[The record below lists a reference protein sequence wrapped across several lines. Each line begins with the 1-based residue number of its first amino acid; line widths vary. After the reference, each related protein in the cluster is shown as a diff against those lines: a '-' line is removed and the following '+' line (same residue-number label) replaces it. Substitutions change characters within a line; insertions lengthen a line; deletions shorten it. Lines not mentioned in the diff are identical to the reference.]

1 MNLTN
6 KYWLLGLWFLPLLA
20 FLFRFAAV
28 KVRVGRQ
35 RFAEPEMVRRLAPAR
50 SATRETVRALLVL
63 VGLAFFFVAAA
74 GPRGEGETLSVER
87 KGADIL
93 VLLDVSRSMLSNDIA
108 PNRLES
114 AKLDIN
120 DLLQRVAGDRVGLI
134 AFAGRPT
141 IKIPL
146 TNDYAFFRDSLNLL
160 SVADATRG
168 GTAIGEAIRL
178 ALRCVDPESPR
189 DLALVLI
196 TDGED
201 HESDPLEAAD
211 EAASLGVKIFTVALG
226 DAEQGGRIPLY
237 DGRGRLTGYQ
247 KYKGKE
253 IWTRADRE
261 LLTEIA
267 QKTGGAFLDMGTT
280 PTDLGAFY
288 QQSMR
293 LKRSGYGERERRVWN
308 EKFQP
313 YLLVGCLLVWAGFF
327 LSPLRNRREVAAML
341 VLAAAAVFFPTE
353 KNLFAAGEPNTESG
367 AEIDFFNRTP
377 EAPDANTSLNE
388 TPEKNDA
395 GKNISADS
403 PDSVPTGP
411 AAVGSDGST
420 LVPIDPLL
428 TAEELYNK
436 ACELAARGEEEQAMA
451 CLEEGLARTDDRQ
464 GRLRGKLRY
473 NLAIIR
479 ARALERKSSQPE
491 ESEAEEKENNVVP
504 PMPSVVS
511 GAVAP
516 ADAAPPNDV
525 PAEYRADAA
534 RRAAAF
540 ADLEREADLVFHT
553 FREAAAESKGHLHEN
568 ARRASDLVLSWTQG
582 KRAEFLKKERQV
594 REKLFAPTDHL
605 RWLREELTD
614 TSERKSLNVPPTRSD
629 EWQSLY
635 RLGEELAERATD
647 LESLL
652 EQGTFCGEGEGAQ
665 GAEDAAARLEELE
678 RGLTSLTAA
687 SDAVASSPES
697 ALESVREALGAIDRA
712 EISYGDYQTIVQ
724 DALARQEEIVKQTES
739 LTRPEI
745 ESDSEESENDSKN
758 AKADPHVV
766 TRETLLARGSAIP
779 RRVERMIA
787 DARREFETRP
797 YTEEEAGRSGVH
809 HPPTEEEA
817 PTDLF
822 AEPGKEPDV
831 VADGDPKEESKG
843 RLAEDAKESATE
855 EPSGPPQEESLSPE
869 EKVRRSM
876 KLALELGPEIERK
889 SDLLASLLPDDFPE
903 KAPAFET
910 EILDLLRRIAE
921 PLQDPN
927 QNQQN
932 ENQDQ
937 NQDQNQGQNRGQGQD
952 QDQSQGQDQDQ
963 RNQNRQ
969 DRQNQQSEES
979 QQDDR
984 QMTPEEEEAR
994 RQEEKAESMMRKV
1007 RDRRRTVENQRK
1019 QRESLF
1025 RRYEKPEKDW

>member
-1 MNLTN
+1 
-6 KYWLLGLWFLPLLA
+6 
-20 FLFRFAAV
+20 
-28 KVRVGRQ
+28 
-35 RFAEPEMVRRLAPAR
+35 
-50 SATRETVRALLVL
+50 
-63 VGLAFFFVAAA
+63 
-74 GPRGEGETLSVER
+74 
-87 KGADIL
+87 
-93 VLLDVSRSMLSNDIA
+93 
-108 PNRLES
+108 
-114 AKLDIN
+114 
-120 DLLQRVAGDRVGLI
+120 
-134 AFAGRPT
+134 
-141 IKIPL
+141 
-146 TNDYAFFRDSLNLL
+146 
-160 SVADATRG
+160 
-168 GTAIGEAIRL
+168 
-178 ALRCVDPESPR
+178 
-189 DLALVLI
+189 
-196 TDGED
+196 
-201 HESDPLEAAD
+201 
-211 EAASLGVKIFTVALG
+211 
-226 DAEQGGRIPLY
+226 
-237 DGRGRLTGYQ
+237 
-247 KYKGKE
+247 
-253 IWTRADRE
+253 
-261 LLTEIA
+261 
-267 QKTGGAFLDMGTT
+267 
-280 PTDLGAFY
+280 
-288 QQSMR
+288 
-293 LKRSGYGERERRVWN
+293 
-308 EKFQP
+308 
-313 YLLVGCLLVWAGFF
+313 
-327 LSPLRNRREVAAML
+327 
-341 VLAAAAVFFPTE
+341 
-353 KNLFAAGEPNTESG
+353 
-367 AEIDFFNRTP
+367 
-377 EAPDANTSLNE
+377 
-388 TPEKNDA
+388 
-395 GKNISADS
+395 
-403 PDSVPTGP
+403 
-411 AAVGSDGST
+411 
-420 LVPIDPLL
+420 
-428 TAEELYNK
+428 
-436 ACELAARGEEEQAMA
+436 
-451 CLEEGLARTDDRQ
+451 
-464 GRLRGKLRY
+464 
-473 NLAIIR
+473 
-479 ARALERKSSQPE
+479 
-491 ESEAEEKENNVVP
+491 
-504 PMPSVVS
+504 
-511 GAVAP
+511 
-516 ADAAPPNDV
+516 
-525 PAEYRADAA
+525 
-534 RRAAAF
+534 
-540 ADLEREADLVFHT
+540 
-553 FREAAAESKGHLHEN
+553 
-568 ARRASDLVLSWTQG
+568 
-582 KRAEFLKKERQV
+582 
-594 REKLFAPTDHL
+594 
-605 RWLREELTD
+605 
-614 TSERKSLNVPPTRSD
+614 
-629 EWQSLY
+629 
-635 RLGEELAERATD
+635 
-647 LESLL
+647 
-652 EQGTFCGEGEGAQ
+652 
-665 GAEDAAARLEELE
+665 
-678 RGLTSLTAA
+678 
-687 SDAVASSPES
+687 VASSPEA